1 MSVDLSEEQVYQ
13 IFPLLKEV
21 QNKTLQSGIIE
32 IVIEIANE
40 MAWESFHD
48 IPKNLAYE
56 KNRSLLVHINGVT
69 EIALKMAEMY
79 KDNQG
84 LEYDRD
90 LLIASCLL
98 HDISKPVE
106 SEPDPN
112 IEKTIGSSVLPVR
125 KSELGKYMPH
135 ASYAAHKVLS
145 KKLGVRLAHI
155 VTTHTHASNVRGK
168 GWEASLLFYADFVDT
183 DAGIV
188 MAGEGSPMYS
198 QRWKL

>member
-21 QNKTLQSGIIE
+21 KNQTLQSGIIE

-79 KDNQG
+79 KDTQG

-112 IEKTIGSSVLPVR
+112 VK
-125 KSELGKYMPH
+125 KQSEALFCPF
-135 ASYAAHKVLS
+135 AKVS
-145 KKLGVRLAHI
+145 
-155 VTTHTHASNVRGK
+155 
-168 GWEASLLFYADFVDT
+168 
-183 DAGIV
+183 
-188 MAGEGSPMYS
+188 
-198 QRWKL
+198 